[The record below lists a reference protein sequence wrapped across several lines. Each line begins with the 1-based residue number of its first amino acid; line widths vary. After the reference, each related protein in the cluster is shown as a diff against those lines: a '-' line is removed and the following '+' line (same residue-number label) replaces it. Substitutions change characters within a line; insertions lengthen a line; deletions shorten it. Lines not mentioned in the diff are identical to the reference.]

1 MSSVDFI
8 KNILSGNVLT
18 SDFWKQN
25 IKIIVLTLLAVFMYI
40 YIDYSCMLKEKE
52 VTDLQE
58 QIEKAKNEMLVYST
72 EYTNLTRPSTLS
84 KNLKNKNNPIKEAN
98 TPPIKVK

>member
-72 EYTNLTRPSTLS
+72 EYTNLTRPY
-84 KNLKNKNNPIKEAN
+84 
-98 TPPIKVK
+98 

>member
-58 QIEKAKNEMLVYST
+58 QIEKAKNEMIVYST
-72 EYTNLTRPSTLS
+72 EYTNLTRPSTLG